1 MSEFKPI
8 PNPYIVGNPIKSKE
22 MFYGR
27 HDDFDFVKRKLAAGE
42 QSFII
47 VFCGERRSGKTS
59 ILFQILNGEL
69 GTSFLPI
76 LVDMQTMAGLKNDAE
91 FFEKVAK
98 ETVKCLQDDKID
110 LNDYDFLSQKEN
122 PYKVFDKLLDDV
134 QALNPDKKILFLIDE
149 YELIESKIDEGSLSA
164 NLVPFLAGILESE
177 RKVSYILTGSTR
189 LDDRESKYWSIMLP
203 KSLYRNVSFL
213 SERDTLRLITEPVPD
228 YVSYEDD
235 ALDAIRRLTAG
246 QPFYTQVV
254 CQNIVDHLNDKE
266 KNHVDKQDLK
276 VIVDEIT
283 ENPLPQ
289 MIYFWN
295 SLSNNKKLVL
305 SLMAELLKNENS
317 FVEAKQ
323 IEKRCKKRELGINA
337 SVQAINTT
345 LENLFHSEFINKT
358 SDGYSFKMDLFRGWI
373 KRDHSIWSVIKDVG
387 SDLTEEKR
395 APVEVS
401 TDPGIP
407 SQASRSPTKRRRK
420 KWPVVVVVAT
430 LFGIMITWFLP
441 ELKERFQ
448 AIIPAPSTA
457 IKTAEPPAELND
469 LESAGKAREAM
480 EIAEEQAVEQNASK
494 YAEASFDSGLQ
505 LKQQGLTVF
514 DHLDYTSA
522 IDLFQRAKKKFE
534 ESVDRAEKEEAT
546 EQTRIKAGEDA
557 RSRTAAAQSRAIS
570 WRNRMSSAK
579 TAAEKVSADALAE
592 KSFNAARQKERA
604 ARRSFSKKRFQTA
617 STDFRHAQ
625 QLYLSAAAE
634 ARTASASFASQAEA
648 LRKSLQKIKGQFDEQ
663 YVFLDDYQQAEKAER
678 NGESQLQSGD
688 ATAAVQ
694 SYQRAQQFYET
705 SIVVRKGQIKNIRSV
720 IAQYGQALENKDL
733 QLLKSLYVNF
743 TKKMEAQWSQV
754 FKTVDSIEAQ
764 LSIEKFTFRENG
776 VTTSVD
782 VRLKY
787 SGFVNSDNRF
797 TWQIQLAEASTTWL
811 ISNISR
817 GG

>member
-8 PNPYIVGNPIKSKE
+8 PNPYIVGNPIKSRE

-42 QSFII
+42 QSFVI

-76 LVDMQTMAGLKNDAE
+76 LVDMQTMAGLKNDGE

-110 LNDYDFLSQKEN
+110 LNDYDFLSAKEN

-134 QALNPDKKILFLIDE
+134 QTLNPDKKILFLIDE

-254 CQNIVDHLNDKE
+254 CQNIVDHLNDEE

-276 VIVDEIT
+276 VIADEIM

-305 SLMAELLKNENS
+305 SLLAELLKDENTS
-317 FVEAKQ
+317 VEAKQ
-323 IEKRCKKRELGINA
+323 IEKRSKKRELGINA

-345 LENLFHSEFINKT
+345 LESLFHSQFVNKT
-358 SDGYSFKMDLFRGWI
+358 DDGYSFKMDLFRGWI

-401 TDPGIP
+401 TDQGIP
-407 SQASRSPTKRRRK
+407 SQTSRGPTKRRRR

-430 LFGIMITWFLP
+430 LLGILITRFLP

-448 AIIPAPSTA
+448 GTMPPPE
-457 IKTAEPPAELND
+457 IKTAEPPAQSDD
-469 LESAGKAREAM
+469 LEPARKAREAM
-480 EIAEEQAVEQNASK
+480 EIAEEQAAQKNASK
-494 YAEASFDSGLQ
+494 YAKASFDSGLQ

-514 DHLDYTSA
+514 DQLDYTSA
-522 IDLFQRAKKKFE
+522 IDLFQRAKEKFE
-534 ESVDRAEKEEAT
+534 ESVDRAEKEEAI
-546 EQTRIKAGEDA
+546 EQTRVKGREDA

-579 TAAEKVSADALAE
+579 TAAEKVSAAALAE
-592 KSFNAARQKERA
+592 KSFNAAKQKERA
-604 ARRSFSKKRFQTA
+604 ARRSFSKKRFQPA
-617 STDFRHAQ
+617 STDFQHAQ

-634 ARTASASFASQAEA
+634 ARTASANFATQAEA
-648 LRKSLQKIKGQFDEQ
+648 LRNSLQRIKGQLDEQ
-663 YVFLDDYQQAEKAER
+663 YVFLDEYQQAAKAER
-678 NGESQLQSGD
+678 NGEWQLQSGD
-688 ATAAVQ
+688 AAAAVK
-694 SYQRAQQFYET
+694 SYQRASELYEA
-705 SIVVRKGQIKNIRSV
+705 SIAVREGQIVEIRSV
-720 IAQYGQALENKDL
+720 IA
-733 QLLKSLYVNF
+733 
-743 TKKMEAQWSQV
+743 
-754 FKTVDSIEAQ
+754 
-764 LSIEKFTFRENG
+764 
-776 VTTSVD
+776 
-782 VRLKY
+782 
-787 SGFVNSDNRF
+787 
-797 TWQIQLAEASTTWL
+797 
-811 ISNISR
+811 
-817 GG
+817 

>member
-8 PNPYIVGNPIKSKE
+8 PNPYIVGNPIKSRE

-27 HDDFDFVKRKLAAGE
+27 ADDFDFVKRKREAGD
-42 QSFII
+42 QSFVI
-47 VFCGERRSGKTS
+47 VFCGKRRSGKTS

-76 LVDMQTMAGLKNDAE
+76 LVDMQTMAGLKNDGE

-98 ETVKCLQDDKID
+98 ETVKCLQDNKID
-110 LNDYDFLSQKEN
+110 LNDYDFMSQKES

-134 QALNPDKKILFLIDE
+134 QALNPDKSILFLIDE

-189 LDDRESKYWSIMLP
+189 LDARESKYWSIMLP

-254 CQNIVDHLNDKE
+254 CQNIVDHLNDEE
-266 KNHVDKQDLK
+266 KNHLDKQDLK
-276 VIVDEIT
+276 VIADEIM

-295 SLSNNKKLVL
+295 SLPNNKKLVL
-305 SLMAELLKNENS
+305 SLLAELLKDENTS
-317 FVEAKQ
+317 VEAKQ

-345 LENLFHSEFINKT
+345 LESLFHSQFVNKT
-358 SDGYSFKMDLFRGWI
+358 DDGYSFKMDLFRGWI

-387 SDLTEEKR
+387 SDLTEEER

-407 SQASRSPTKRRRK
+407 SQASRSPTKRRRR
-420 KWPVVVVVAT
+420 KWPAVVVVAT
-430 LFGIMITWFLP
+430 LFGILITRFLP

-448 AIIPAPSTA
+448 TIIPPSE

-514 DHLDYTSA
+514 DQLDYTSA
-522 IDLFQRAKKKFE
+522 IDLFQRAKEKFE
-534 ESVDRAEKEEAT
+534 ESVDRAEKEEAI
-546 EQTRIKAGEDA
+546 EQARVKAGADV
-557 RSRTAAAQSRAIS
+557 RSRTATAQSQAIS

-579 TAAEKVSADALAE
+579 TEAEKVSAAALAE

-617 STDFRHAQ
+617 STDFQHAQ

-634 ARTASASFASQAEA
+634 ARTASANFATQAEA
-648 LRKSLQKIKGQFDEQ
+648 LRKSLQKIKGQLDEQ
-663 YVFLDDYQQAEKAER
+663 YVFLDDYQQAAKAER

-694 SYQRAQQFYET
+694 SYRRAQQFYEA
-705 SIVVRKGQIKNIRSV
+705 SIVLRKGQIKNIRSV
-720 IAQYGQALENKDL
+720 IAQYGQALENKDI
-733 QLLKSLYVNF
+733 QSLKSLYVNF
-743 TKKMEAQWSQV
+743 TKKMETQWSQV
-754 FKTVDSIEAQ
+754 FKTVDNIEAQ